1 MDFSLALQGRTSTIF
16 KLPPELRC
24 QIYEEVLVSNTPILL
39 NAHQEDSLFAPPP
52 PPALLR
58 TCRTIR
64 HESQPIYYSQN
75 TFVAR
80 PWTIKLDPLSER
92 EAIVEFLSAWL
103 IPLKIWNCLH
113 SVRHIDIVND
123 FWFNLE
129 ALPDIKAVNFA
140 LAEHGVA
147 VATDVLRAFIKWD
160 DDFGSRAITNSNWLE
175 VGPQWESW
183 ASILRRI
190 KAEEGERPKYLNEAA
205 AHSAWVHSM
214 DLRTPASNLKREA

>member
-1 MDFSLALQGRTSTIF
+1 
-16 KLPPELRC
+16 
-24 QIYEEVLVSNTPILL
+24 
-39 NAHQEDSLFAPPP
+39 
-52 PPALLR
+52 
-58 TCRTIR
+58 
-64 HESQPIYYSQN
+64 
-75 TFVAR
+75 
-80 PWTIKLDPLSER
+80 
-92 EAIVEFLSAWL
+92 
-103 IPLKIWNCLH
+103 
-113 SVRHIDIVND
+113 VRHIDIVND